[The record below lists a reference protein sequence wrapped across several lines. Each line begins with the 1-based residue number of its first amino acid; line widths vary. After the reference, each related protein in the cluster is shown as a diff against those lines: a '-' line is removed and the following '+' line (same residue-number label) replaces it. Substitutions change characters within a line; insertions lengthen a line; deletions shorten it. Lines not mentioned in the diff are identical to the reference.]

1 MERILGDSAGMSIA
15 SSPTAAKRLMADLFR
30 AVYHDKRNFRDLIE
44 MDVLLNCKRE
54 QYTKAGHVRAI
65 LAPNDVLAG
74 CLEFVRLFVVDYLPI
89 NENVVY
95 SYRRG
100 MSAFDAVAR
109 HRDGKHFLVCDISNF
124 FPSLN
129 RGRVRS
135 TLAQGYDRTPIADF
149 SHWLDRFVNLV
160 CPESS
165 LPVGFSTSPG
175 ISNAALKP
183 FDDAISLFCEGRGLT
198 VTRYSDDIIVSG
210 QSKDALEGIEQVV
223 ADTLQE
229 VLPGEFTLNRAKTKR
244 MHRGTKVKLL
254 GMVLLP
260 DGGVS
265 VDAAVKDEIE
275 VLLHFHSRNR
285 SRFLERVGNDLAK
298 GERRL
303 SGLINYVNT
312 IDKAYL
318 DKLRR
323 KFGAASVDYFLHR
336 SFS

>member
-1 MERILGDSAGMSIA
+1 MSIDQL
-15 SSPTAAKRLMADLFR
+15 PTAVKRPMADLFR
-30 AVYHDKRNFRDLIE
+30 AVYHDKRSFQDLIE
-44 MDVLLNCKRE
+44 MDVLINCKRA
-54 QYTKAGHVRAI
+54 QYTKAGQVRAI
-65 LAPNDVLAG
+65 LAPNDILAG

-89 NENVVY
+89 NEDVVY
-95 SYRRG
+95 SYRKG

-109 HRDGKHFLVCDISNF
+109 HRAGNYFFVCDIAHF

-129 RGRVRS
+129 RERVRF
-135 TLAQGYDRTPIADF
+135 TLAQGYARTPVSDF
-149 SHWLDRFVNLV
+149 SIWLDRYVNLV

-183 FDDAISLFCEGRGLT
+183 FDDAINFACKNRRLT

-210 QSKDALEGIEQVV
+210 ESKDSLEGIEKLV
-223 ADTLQE
+223 AATLQD
-229 VLPGEFTLNRAKTKR
+229 VFPGEFALNLSKSKL

-260 DGGVS
+260 DGSVS
-265 VDAAVKDEIE
+265 VDATVKDEIE
-275 VLLHFHSRNR
+275 VLLHLYSRNR
-285 SRFLERVGNDLAK
+285 SRFLERVGNDLLK

-323 KFGAASVDYFLHR
+323 KFGAAAVDYFLHR

>member
-1 MERILGDSAGMSIA
+1 MERILRDSTGMSITPL
-15 SSPTAAKRLMADLFR
+15 PTATKRPLADLFR
-30 AVYHDKRNFRDLIE
+30 AVYHDKRSFHDLAE

-54 QYTKAGHVRAI
+54 QYTKAGQVRAI
-65 LAPNDVLAG
+65 LAPNDILSG

-89 NENVVY
+89 NEDVVY
-95 SYRRG
+95 SYRKG
-100 MSAFDAVAR
+100 LSAFDAVAR
-109 HRDGKHFLVCDISNF
+109 HRGGKHFFVGDIFHF

-129 RGRVRS
+129 RDRVRL
-135 TLAQGYDRTPIADF
+135 TLAQGHDRTPISDF
-149 SHWLDRFVNLV
+149 DLWLDRFISLV
-160 CPESS
+160 CPESG

-183 FDDAISLFCEGRGLT
+183 FDDALKLACDGRGLI

-210 QSKDALEGIEQVV
+210 GSKDALEGVEQLV
-223 ADTLQE
+223 ADTLQD
-229 VLPGEFTLNRAKTKR
+229 VFPGEFILNRAKSKR

-260 DGGVS
+260 DGSVS

-275 VLLHFHSRNR
+275 VLLHFHARNR
-285 SRFLERVGNDLAK
+285 SRFLEQVGNDLQK

-303 SGLINYVNT
+303 SGMINYANT
-312 IDKAYL
+312 VDKAYL

>member
-1 MERILGDSAGMSIA
+1 MSIA
-15 SSPTAAKRLMADLFR
+15 SLSTAAKRPMADLFR
-30 AVYHDKRNFRDLIE
+30 AVYHDKRSFHDLIE

-54 QYTKAGHVRAI
+54 QYTKAGQVRTI
-65 LAPNDVLAG
+65 LAPNDILAG

-89 NENVVY
+89 NEDVVY
-95 SYRRG
+95 SYRKG
-100 MSAFDAVAR
+100 ISAFDAVAR
-109 HRDGKHFLVCDISNF
+109 HREGKHFLVCDISHF

-129 RGRVRS
+129 QGRVRL

-149 SHWLDRFVNLV
+149 GTWLNRIVDLV

-183 FDDAISLFCEGRGLT
+183 FDDAMSLACEGRRLT

-210 QSKDALEGIEQVV
+210 ESKEDLDGIEQLV
-223 ADTLQE
+223 AATLQD
-229 VLPGEFTLNRAKTKR
+229 VFPGEFTLNRAKSKR

-260 DGGVS
+260 DGSVS
-265 VDAAVKDEIE
+265 VDAAIKAEIE

-285 SRFLERVGNDLAK
+285 SRFLERVGNDLLK

-303 SGLINYVNT
+303 SGLINYANT
-312 IDKAYL
+312 VDKGYL

>member
-1 MERILGDSAGMSIA
+1 MSIA
-15 SSPTAAKRLMADLFR
+15 PLPTAAKRPMADLFR
-30 AVYHDKRNFRDLIE
+30 AVYHDKRSFSDLIE

-54 QYTKAGHVRAI
+54 QYTKAGQVRAI
-65 LAPNDVLAG
+65 LAPNDILAG

-89 NENVVY
+89 NEDVVY
-95 SYRRG
+95 SYRKG

-109 HRDGKHFLVCDISNF
+109 HRAGKHFLVCDISHF

-129 RGRVRS
+129 RGRVRL

-149 SHWLDRFVNLV
+149 SLWLDRFVNLV

-183 FDDAISLFCEGRGLT
+183 FDDAMSLVCEGRGLT

-210 QSKDALEGIEQVV
+210 ESKDALEGIEQLV
-223 ADTLQE
+223 AATLE
-229 VLPGEFTLNRAKTKR
+229 DVFPGEFTLNRAKTKR

-260 DGGVS
+260 DGSVS

-285 SRFLERVGNDLAK
+285 SRFLERVGKDLLK

-303 SGLINYVNT
+303 AGLINYVNT
-312 IDKAYL
+312 VDKAYL